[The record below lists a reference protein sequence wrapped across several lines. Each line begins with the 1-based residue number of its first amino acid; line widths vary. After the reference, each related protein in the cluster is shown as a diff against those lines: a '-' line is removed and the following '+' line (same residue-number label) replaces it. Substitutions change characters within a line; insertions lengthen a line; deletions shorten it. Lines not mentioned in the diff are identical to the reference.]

1 MNFFGIGGLE
11 LIVVFLVA
19 LLVVGPVK
27 LVEGARLA
35 RKYMTELRRQRED
48 LTQMVEEAVD
58 MEGIRERLDQD
69 GILDD
74 VRDLSAE
81 LNEIR
86 EDARNITTDAADF
99 KSLARSVVRPTGYSR
114 NTPSPPL
121 AGSDTEQEPTISQ
134 TESPVETSE
143 SSSIETSS
151 QRTEAAS

>member
-19 LLVVGPVK
+19 LLVVGPVR

-35 RKYMTELRRQRED
+35 RKYMTELRRQREE

-74 VRDLSAE
+74 VRDLSSE
-81 LNEIR
+81 LNDIR
-86 EDARNITTDAADF
+86 EDAQSITTDATEL
-99 KSLARSVVRPTGYSR
+99 KSLARSVVRPGGYSR
-114 NTPSPPL
+114 TAPDPKTPRRSTDASP
-121 AGSDTEQEPTISQ
+121 EP
-134 TESPVETSE
+134 
-143 SSSIETSS
+143 SSGEANIETKPEGSG
-151 QRTEAAS
+151 A